1 MPQTAP
7 AESSASGFAG
17 LLAYLAA
24 PQKPSVSP
32 WDDELADDF
41 ATISYEKALRT
52 QPRYQPPA
60 AESLSTSALI
70 ETSQAVRP
78 SGSDRGP
85 FPPVKERLK
94 TASITVRLSE
104 AECAQIRQRAA
115 EAGLTIS
122 AYLRSC
128 TLEVETLRAQVKE
141 TLAQLRQSSP
151 TRPAAIAPALPL
163 RPSAAPGIW
172 HRLWPF
178 GSFRRP

>member
-1 MPQTAP
+1 MLQTAP
-7 AESSASGFAG
+7 TESSANGFAG
-17 LLAYLAA
+17 LLASLAA

-52 QPRYQPPA
+52 QPGYQPPA
-60 AESLSTSALI
+60 AEPLSGSALI
-70 ETSQAVRP
+70 ETSQVAGP
-78 SGSDRGP
+78 SGSGRGP
-85 FPPVKERLK
+85 FAPVKERLK
-94 TASITVRLSE
+94 TASITIRLSE
-104 AECAQIRQRAA
+104 AECAQIHQRAA

-128 TLEVETLRAQVKE
+128 TLEAETLRAEVKE

-151 TRPAAIAPALPL
+151 TRSEAIAPALSL
-163 RPSAAPGIW
+163 RPSAAPGVW

-178 GSFRRP
+178 GSFRR